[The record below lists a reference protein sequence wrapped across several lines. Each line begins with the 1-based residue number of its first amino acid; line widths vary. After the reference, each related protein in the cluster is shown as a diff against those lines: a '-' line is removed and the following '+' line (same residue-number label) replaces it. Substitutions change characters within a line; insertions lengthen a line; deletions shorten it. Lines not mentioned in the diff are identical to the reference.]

1 MISFWEG
8 WISYLNLKYGKRE
21 RAKMANNRRNKHMY
35 CKTQSMLDVKMVS
48 RKDVDNGLV
57 QDRSRPMIIVGSD
70 VVGLYPNLRSKECGE
85 EVYQAVMDSDIKWEG
100 IHWQEAVRYIAM
112 TRGYHWC
119 KQNKLRRVLP
129 DRKFA
134 LGS

>member
-8 WISYLNLKYGKRE
+8 WISYLNLFYKNVKYGKRE
-21 RAKMANNRRNKHMY
+21 RAEMANNRRNKHMY

-85 EVYQAVMDSDIKWEG
+85 EI
-100 IHWQEAVRYIAM
+100 
-112 TRGYHWC
+112 C
-119 KQNKLRRVLP
+119 
-129 DRKFA
+129 
-134 LGS
+134 